1 MAAGASVGADGFAFK
16 DPSRKQGMTFALL
29 PVGKM
34 DVVSHQRRASDPLV
48 KRIVASIQ
56 KVGFVAPVIAVERGG
71 TFHIIDGQHRYLA
84 AKELG
89 LKSLPVVVVPERLAH
104 RMLSLN
110 VEREPNIR
118 ERSYVALAVYREI
131 VETRPKLHEDDE
143 EIVDAVENAHYVTL
157 GIAYESSGRLAGSSM
172 EPILKRCDA
181 FLDRPMP
188 DAYEIRGERGAL
200 VVEADKL
207 VKAVTAKLK
216 ETGAWHEF
224 VGAQIVAY
232 ANPLKRTR
240 KQATFDDTF
249 AKLIAKLRD
258 LEADPGKLAR
268 GG

>member
-1 MAAGASVGADGFAFK
+1 MPERGDADGYAFK
-16 DPSRKQGMTFALL
+16 DPSRKQGMTFTLL
-29 PVGKM
+29 PVSRL

-48 KRIVASIQ
+48 KRIMASIE
-56 KVGFVAPVIAVERGG
+56 KVGFVAPVIAVERDG
-71 TFHIIDGQHRYLA
+71 TFHIIDGQHRFLA

-89 LKSLPVVVVPERLAH
+89 LKSLPTVVVPDRLAH

-131 VETRPKLHEDDE
+131 VETQPKLHEDDE
-143 EIVDAVENAHYVTL
+143 GIADAIEQAHYVTL
-157 GIAYESSGRLAGSSM
+157 GLAYESSGRLAGSSF
-172 EPILKRCDA
+172 ESILKRCDG
-181 FLDRPMP
+181 FLDQALP
-188 DAYEIRGERGAL
+188 DAYAVRQERGAR

-216 ETGAWHEF
+216 ESGAWHEF

-232 ANPLKRTR
+232 ANPLKRMR

-258 LEADPGKLAR
+258 LEEDPGRLVR